1 MKKNKK
7 QSFIC
12 TLIRKL
18 RQWTIG
24 SMSKE
29 KEIQEEIKKVSAIKE
44 KDGLKFYFVNDKLIK
59 VSYCAYY
66 TIRIMDGF
74 FANKITI
81 LTQGIE
87 HNVSS
92 DKAKNFCFD
101 KEILDQLP
109 EECFSGFGT
118 GEHYMHEAMY
128 ATEEDLK

>member
-1 MKKNKK
+1 MAKNY
-7 QSFIC
+7 IC
-12 TLIRKL
+12 TLIQRL
-18 RQWTIG
+18 RQWTTG
-24 SMSKE
+24 FTSKG
-29 KEIQEEIKKVSAIKE
+29 KEIQEEIKKLSAIKE
-44 KDGLKFYFVNDKLIK
+44 KEGWKFYSVNNKLIK

-74 FANKITI
+74 FADKITI
-81 LTQGIE
+81 LTQGVE

>member
-1 MKKNKK
+1 
-7 QSFIC
+7 
-12 TLIRKL
+12 
-18 RQWTIG
+18 
-24 SMSKE
+24 MSKE
-29 KEIQEEIKKVSAIKE
+29 GEIQKEIKKLSAIKE
-44 KDGLKFYFVNDKLIK
+44 KEGWKFYSVNNKLIK
-59 VSYCAYY
+59 VSYRVYY
-66 TIRIMDGF
+66 TIRMTDGF
-74 FANKITI
+74 FANKLTA

-118 GEHYMHEAMY
+118 DEHYMHEAMY

>member
-1 MKKNKK
+1 MAKNY
-7 QSFIC
+7 IC
-12 TLIRKL
+12 TLTQKL
-18 RQWTIG
+18 RRWIIG
-24 SMSKE
+24 STSKE
-29 KEIQEEIKKVSAIKE
+29 KETQEEIKKLSAIKE
-44 KDGLKFYFVNDKLIK
+44 KEGWKFYSVNNKLIK

-66 TIRIMDGF
+66 AIRIMDGF

-101 KEILDQLP
+101 REILDQLP

>member
-1 MKKNKK
+1 MAKNY
-7 QSFIC
+7 IC
-12 TLIRKL
+12 TLTQKL
-18 RQWTIG
+18 RRWIIG
-24 SMSKE
+24 FTSKE
-29 KEIQEEIKKVSAIKE
+29 TQEEIKKLSAIKE
-44 KDGLKFYFVNDKLIK
+44 KEGWKFYSVNNKLIK

-66 TIRIMDGF
+66 TIGMMDGF

-87 HNVSS
+87 HNVSN

>member
-1 MKKNKK
+1 MKN
-7 QSFIC
+7 FIC
-12 TLIRKL
+12 SLIQKL
-18 RQWTIG
+18 RQWTTG

-29 KEIQEEIKKVSAIKE
+29 KEIQEEIKKVSVIKE
-44 KDGLKFYFVNDKLIK
+44 KDGWKFYFVNNKLIK

>member
-1 MKKNKK
+1 
-7 QSFIC
+7 
-12 TLIRKL
+12 
-18 RQWTIG
+18 
-24 SMSKE
+24 MSKE

-44 KDGLKFYFVNDKLIK
+44 KDGWKFYFVNNKLIK
-59 VSYCAYY
+59 VSYRVYY
-66 TIRIMDGF
+66 TIRMTDGF
-74 FANKITI
+74 FANKLTA